1 VVEDDD
7 NKEEALLSPFH
18 QTQGSVNADKDDAA
32 KEETATII
40 ASEDGIKR

>member
-18 QTQGSVNADKDDAA
+18 QTQGSVNADEDDAA